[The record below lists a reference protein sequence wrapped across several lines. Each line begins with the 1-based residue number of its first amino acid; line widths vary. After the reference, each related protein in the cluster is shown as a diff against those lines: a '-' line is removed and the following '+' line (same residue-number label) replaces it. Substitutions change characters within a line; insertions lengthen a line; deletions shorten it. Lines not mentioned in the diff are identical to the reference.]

1 MRGEALK
8 SNVGLHGGHP
18 GRGSEAAALRL
29 ENRRLRDDNDRLNAE
44 HGELRAKNDLLDAAN
59 KKLRLENEELRARL
73 SLNSGNSSKPPS
85 TDGLGRGR
93 VGKQRGLREKSG
105 KRPGGQPG
113 HPGNCLKQVEAP
125 DRTVQCRPQVCGH
138 CGVRLPHDGGGVG
151 ERRQVFDIPP
161 PPQIEVTEFQRID
174 IICPHCHG
182 GNSGM
187 FPDNV
192 NGPVQYGDNISA
204 TIVSLTH
211 GNSVAIK
218 RAADFVNDSVLGVRV
233 STGTIC
239 NLLERCWVGLSLW
252 LLMVKLALQNAS
264 SVNFDETG
272 IHINGKIYWLH
283 SASTE
288 WLTYL
293 YLHPRRGSQGS
304 DSAGVLPAF
313 HGVATHDCW
322 SPYFNYDACSHNLC
336 RAHLLREM
344 IAIGKEAG
352 EFTWAGQMKSL
363 LKEMKFEVD
372 SAGAAGLDAV
382 APEIIADIG
391 KRYDDILALAASQHP
406 SKEGG
411 YWARKAFNLA
421 KRLREHRGE
430 VLCFLEDVA
439 IPFDNNQAERDIRG
453 SKVKMK
459 VSGCFRSVEGGEYYA
474 ALESY
479 LSTARKN
486 GVGQI
491 EAIKMLLAGKPYFP
505 PAMRTDG
512 GAD

>member
-8 SNVGLHGGHP
+8 SNRILDGEPLDH
-18 GRGSEAAALRL
+18 GSEAPALRL
-29 ENRRLRDDNDRLNAE
+29 ENRRLRDDNERLDAVNRQ
-44 HGELRAKNDLLDAAN
+44 LRAENDHLSAAN
-59 KKLRLENEELRARL
+59 KKLRVENEELRARL

-85 TDGLGRGR
+85 TDGLNRGR
-93 VGKQRGLREKSG
+93 VGKQRSLREKSG
-105 KRPGGQPG
+105 RRPGGQPR
-113 HPGNCLKQVEAP
+113 HPGSCLKQVESP
-125 DRTVQCRPQVCGH
+125 DKTVQCRPQVCGH
-138 CGVRLPHDGGGVG
+138 CGARLPHDGGVVG

-174 IICPHCHG
+174 ITCPHCHG
-182 GNSGM
+182 GNSGT

-192 NGPVQYGDNISA
+192 NGPAQYGDNVSA

-218 RAADFVNDSVLGVRV
+218 RAADFVNDSVRGVHV

-239 NLLERCWVGLSLW
+239 NLLERCWAGLSLW
-252 LLMVKLALQNAS
+252 LLMVKLALQDTSAAH
-264 SVNFDETG
+264 FDETG

-288 WLTYL
+288 YLTYL
-293 YLHPRRGSQGS
+293 YLHAKRGAQGS

-322 SPYFNYDACSHNLC
+322 SPYFNYDTCSHNLC
-336 RAHLLREM
+336 RAHLLREA
-344 IAIGKEAG
+344 IAIERAAG
-352 EFTWAGQMKSL
+352 EFTWVGQMKSL
-363 LKEMKFEVD
+363 LKEMKLEVD
-372 SAGAAGLDAV
+372 NAGAAGLDAV

-391 KRYDDILALAASQHP
+391 KRYDDILELAASQHP
-406 SKEGG
+406 SKEEG

-421 KRLREHRGE
+421 KRLREYRRE

-439 IPFDNNQAERDIRG
+439 IPFDNNQAERDIRV

-505 PAMRTDG
+505 PSMRVDG
-512 GAD
+512 GTD